1 VVPAPTTSN
10 ERGSHD
16 AWNKFFSEKTE
27 MHAWNK
33 NNLFLKKNKE
43 QEQSRVC
50 TVTNVAVTMHGTNLF
65 EKKIEMHAW
74 NKNNLFLKNKEQ
86 EPSRVC
92 VWCFTF
98 TVHLFF

>member
-1 VVPAPTTSN
+1 MEQIFFGKN
-10 ERGSHD
+10 RD
-16 AWNKFFSEKTE
+16 ACLEQEQSFF
-27 MHAWNK
+27 
-33 NNLFLKKNKE
+33 KKNKE